1 MTSVKLQAA
10 RELIVGDHF
19 DAARSV
25 LETMPASNT
34 ARKWLNRLG
43 EIAPP
48 TDNAMTKW
56 EYLEVY
62 VKTSD
67 RLPADIN
74 AVIEDRP
81 FTTVDHF
88 YTRMLNQYG
97 AEGWEL
103 VAEELQGGDFYRL
116 LFKRRKQ
123 D

>member
-1 MTSVKLQAA
+1 MISVKLQAA

-25 LETMPASNT
+25 LETMPTSNT

-43 EIAPP
+43 EIAPV
-48 TDNAMTKW
+48 TDTTMLKW

-81 FTTVDHF
+81 FTTVEHF

>member
-1 MTSVKLQAA
+1 MVSVKLQAA
-10 RELIVGDHF
+10 RELIVADHF
-19 DAARSV
+19 NAARSI
-25 LETMPASNT
+25 LETMPTSTT
-34 ARKWLNRLG
+34 AQKWLTRL
-43 EIAPP
+43 EDIAPVEEQK
-48 TDNAMTKW
+48 MSKW

-81 FTTVDHF
+81 CTTVDHF

-103 VAEELQGGDFYRL
+103 VSEELQGGDFYRL
-116 LFKRRKQ
+116 LFKRPRQ

>member
-10 RELIVGDHF
+10 RELIVGDQF

-25 LETMPASNT
+25 LETMPASKT
-34 ARKWLNRLG
+34 ARKWLDQLDQ
-43 EIAPP
+43 IAPASDH
-48 TDNAMTKW
+48 TMTRW

-67 RLPADIN
+67 RLPAHLN

-97 AEGWEL
+97 ADGWEL
-103 VAEELQGGDFYRL
+103 VSEELQGGDFYRL

-123 D
+123 